1 MSRNNQDRLGAS
13 SPQPADVPPPAIT
26 DSSLNFTVPTEFVE
40 LPTQGR
46 FYAEGHPLHG
56 KDCIEIRYMTAK
68 DEDILSS
75 KVLLKKGLAI
85 DRFLSNIIIDK
96 SVNVDELIVADK
108 NAILVAA
115 RITGYG
121 AEYKTGVICP
131 QCLTR
136 SEYEFDLSLA
146 SINTGGAPGEYD
158 IESGQAGSFFITVP
172 KTGAK
177 VEIQPL
183 YGKHEKQIIA
193 VAERRKKNK
202 LPENNT
208 TTQLQ
213 LIIKSVNG
221 NEDKGYIKSFV
232 NAVPALDARYIRK
245 AVEQYSPAIDL
256 SQEFNCPEC
265 DTRTVLE
272 VPFTS
277 EFLWPK

>member
-1 MSRNNQDRLGAS
+1 MSRNNQDRLGAAT
-13 SPQPADVPPPAIT
+13 PKPADPPPPAIT

-46 FYAEGHPLHG
+46 FYPEDHPLRG
-56 KDCIEIRYMTAK
+56 KDCLEIRYMTAK

-85 DRFLSNIIIDK
+85 DRFLNNIIIDK
-96 SVNVDELIVADK
+96 SINVDGLIVADK

-121 AEYKTGVICP
+121 AEYKTNVICP
-131 QCLTR
+131 QCLLRT
-136 SEYEFDLSLA
+136 EYEFDLSLA
-146 SINTGGAPGEYD
+146 SVNIGGDPGEFD
-158 IESGQAGSFFITVP
+158 IEAGQEGTFFVTVP
-172 KTGAK
+172 KTGAR

-193 VAERRKKNK
+193 LAERRKKNK
-202 LPENNT
+202 LPENSA

-213 LIIKSVNG
+213 LIIRSVNG
-221 NEDKGYIKSFV
+221 NAEAGYIKSFV
-232 NAVPALDARYIRK
+232 NAMPAMDSRYIRK
-245 AVEQYSPAIDL
+245 AVEQYNPSIDL
-256 SQEFNCPEC
+256 SQEFDCAES